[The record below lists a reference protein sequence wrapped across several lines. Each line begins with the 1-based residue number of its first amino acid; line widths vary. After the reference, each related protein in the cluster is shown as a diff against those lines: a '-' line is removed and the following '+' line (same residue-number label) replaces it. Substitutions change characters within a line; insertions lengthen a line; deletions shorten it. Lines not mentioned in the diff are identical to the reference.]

1 MSVKKSPPVK
11 VVKTPLIEE
20 LTNELTGPL
29 NVKHKKTGKEH
40 VVSLSYYQ
48 SNIESLE
55 IISA

>member
-11 VVKTPLIEE
+11 VVKTKE
-20 LTNELTGPL
+20 ELTGPL